1 MASSSFDISD
11 TMNAI
16 SNNDIREKHEGVVEE
31 IRKQI
36 DRQGNKHQQVLNDI
50 KNKHQQVLNDIKNKH
65 QQMVNDITKQNQ
77 QAINILHR
85 IAETYGG
92 KRVDAQL
99 SVKINDITLK
109 EETSEADL
117 LEMLHRVIEDRKQY
131 GGNDGQ
137 AEAVE

>member
-50 KNKHQQVLNDIKNKH
+50 KNKHQQ
-65 QQMVNDITKQNQ
+65 T
-77 QAINILHR
+77 INILHR

-92 KRVDAQL
+92 KRVDAPL

-117 LEMLHRVIEDRKQY
+117 LEMLYSVIEDRKQY
-131 GGNDGQ
+131 CGNDGQ